1 MSGRRGGAR
10 GILLTRAVH
19 VCPRRADASVKGLR
33 EEVAR
38 LARTIE
44 GEREEGRR
52 RVAEVEV
59 RG

>member
-1 MSGRRGGAR
+1 M
-10 GILLTRAVH
+10 LTRAVH